1 MSSNFPACYLARY
14 SVLLASFLYLATP
27 TLHPAHGPA
36 HALQPLRPRRLAPA
50 RSLCLRIL
58 LPSLYCASRSRPLS
72 RRRCSSALLRQ
83 PLQAAHLALTS
94 PECRSVLVFFFFCIF
109 RIRFRGRPSGISEWT
124 TTTATSARTC
134 QCLVS
139 GAIGGLGSYSLEHI
153 FSWVIFSCRD
163 IFFFA

>member
-94 PECRSVLVFFFFCIF
+94 PECRSVLVFFFFASF
-109 RIRFRGRPSGISEWT
+109 VFDSGGGRAASRSGRRRQQHQQGHANVSFLGPSAGWEATRSSIS
-124 TTTATSARTC
+124 S
-134 QCLVS
+134 
-139 GAIGGLGSYSLEHI
+139 LG
-153 FSWVIFSCRD
+153 
-163 IFFFA
+163 